1 MIADPAPL
9 TGTAAAEAAV
19 PVTAA
24 GGGTTG
30 TDDRPAERDGVAE
43 LHRSSVTGLPVSA
56 VVDGVDVDA
65 VADAV
70 RGCPAVADL
79 DAGRA
84 VQSIATYLPGRQV
97 AGVRV
102 TDTAVTLQ
110 FVLRWGASVSDA
122 AAQIRSAVRHLVD
135 GRAVDLV
142 VAAVTD
148 PPSVAVAAG

>member
-9 TGTAAAEAAV
+9 TRPAATEASV

-24 GGGTTG
+24 GGGGTTQA
-30 TDDRPAERDGVAE
+30 DERDGATD
-43 LHRSSVTGLPVSA
+43 HPRSSVTGLPVSA

-65 VADAV
+65 VAEAV

-102 TDTAVTLQ
+102 TDTEVTLQ

-122 AAQIRSAVRHLVD
+122 ATQIRSALRHLVG
-135 GRAVDLV
+135 GRTVDLV

-148 PPSVAVAAG
+148 PPSVAAG